1 MQFFGLF
8 TLIVLPL
15 FLWVCIRMIRNNDS
29 LKGSGIGIF
38 LEILFSVFIVLSVVG
53 ISVLLFNL

>member
-15 FLWVCIRMIRNNDS
+15 FLWVCIKIIRSNAN
-29 LKGSGIGIF
+29 LQNSGFGIF
-38 LEILFSVFIVLSVVG
+38 LEILFSIFIGLSIIGLSVL
-53 ISVLLFNL
+53 IFNI

>member
-15 FLWVCIRMIRNNDS
+15 FLWVCISMIRNNDN
-29 LKGSGIGIF
+29 LKNSGFGIL
-38 LEILFSVFIVLSVVG
+38 LEILFSVLIILSIVVLA
-53 ISVLLFNL
+53 VLLVNI